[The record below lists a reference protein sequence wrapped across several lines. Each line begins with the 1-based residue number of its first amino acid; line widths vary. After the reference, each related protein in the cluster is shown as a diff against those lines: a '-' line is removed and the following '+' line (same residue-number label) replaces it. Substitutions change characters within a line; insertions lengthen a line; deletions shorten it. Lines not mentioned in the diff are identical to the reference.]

1 MEMAGS
7 KRKDKAVAERGER
20 RGHRH
25 KGHDGDRLSAAWV
38 RQQEEVT
45 GLLGLVVMPST
56 ERG

>member
-25 KGHDGDRLSAAWV
+25 KCMMEIDSAW
-38 RQQEEVT
+38 
-45 GLLGLVVMPST
+45 LG
-56 ERG
+56 